1 MRALIILRKCLLAAC
16 LGAVI
21 AACGALGGREEVVIT
36 ATPNAAQRAEAQ
48 IFVPALTSDTG
59 AFESQIALLDGICT
73 EFLLGAAGETFVWDT
88 PEALV
93 AFYDRVD
100 ETEICGAPVVRG
112 TFEFS
117 ERVLAGAI
125 AAATGCDAAFQVGAL
140 AHDDA
145 VRTQTLVTTLHVE
158 PGCAY
163 ELAEPLLVA
172 VPRPPEGV
180 TLRVEVRGP

>member
-48 IFVPALTSDTG
+48 LPAPALVSDTG

-73 EFLLGAAGETFVWDT
+73 EFLLGAAGETFAWDT
-88 PEALV
+88 PEALA

-100 ETEICGAPVVRG
+100 ESEICGVPVARG
-112 TFEFS
+112 AFDFEG
-117 ERVLAGAI
+117 RVLAGAI
-125 AAATGCDAAFQVGAL
+125 AAATGCDAAFHVGPL
-140 AHDDA
+140 ERDDA
-145 VRTQTLVTTLHVE
+145 ARTQTIVATLRVE

-163 ELAEPLLVA
+163 ELAEPLLIA
-172 VPRPPEGV
+172 VPRPPESV